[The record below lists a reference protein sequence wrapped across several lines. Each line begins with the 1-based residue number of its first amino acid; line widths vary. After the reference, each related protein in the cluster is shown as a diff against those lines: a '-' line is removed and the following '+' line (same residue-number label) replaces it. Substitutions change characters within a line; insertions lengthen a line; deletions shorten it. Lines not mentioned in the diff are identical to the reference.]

1 MGIIKNVVNLQVGIY
16 PLRQLNRFMNMNLLN
31 SLGRTVVYAVTLFAF
46 LILAGCEGKLSTDSV
61 TDDTEVTLRLDEAFQ
76 EKAYIRLNHDGSQD
90 DYWCY
95 IVTQDMLSDAAV
107 LLKEHIAA
115 TLVSAGEIEV
125 GTGTNKNI
133 TVGDLQP
140 KTSYRMIA
148 ARVLQDGKIT
158 GNVAELVFATLRNP
172 DVFEVHPEWEITYKE
187 RRVAADDLNVESEV
201 FDCSAGEGGD
211 TYVPC
216 LLSKSD
222 FESSYG
228 GNLRACFEDYVAFRN
243 LQHVKWPNVVTAE
256 SCEHLEDRLRHGDY
270 IVFMIGIDAEG
281 ELTGWYARTDV
292 TIEQEKATDA
302 YRRWIGKWEL
312 KGTCGEQTITYQ
324 VEIAPDEN
332 NLYYR
337 MYGWEAD
344 TATNY
349 FAELPTQRPI
359 LLYFEKSSG
368 DAYVVSEEIADFEDP
383 TLAEF
388 YDFFVYGCVEI
399 DYYGEM
405 TEVPVDIPNLRIAR
419 FSLVNDNRAKVA
431 PEIFS
436 FDLNGV
442 HYEAPFIYFSYS
454 YISALYQ
461 GLVPVTVDS
470 VVPRISTM
478 TLSR

>member
-1 MGIIKNVVNLQVGIY
+1 MNNLMNTAGS
-16 PLRQLNRFMNMNLLN
+16 RRFGGMLL
-31 SLGRTVVYAVTLFAF
+31 SVIAATAIFAMV
-46 LILAGCEGKLSTDSV
+46 GCEEIEGPETAVDE
-61 TDDTEVTLRLDEAFQ
+61 TELTLWLDQAFQ
-76 EKAYIRLNHDGSQD
+76 EKAYIRLNHDGNQE
-90 DYWCY
+90 DYWY
-95 IVTQDMLSDAAV
+95 YMVTEDMLSDAAT
-107 LLKEHIAA
+107 LLKEHISA
-115 TLVSAGEIEV
+115 TLESAGEIV
-125 GTGTNKNI
+125 GNTGTNRNI
-133 TVGDLQP
+133 TVEDLDA
-140 KTSYRMIA
+140 KTSYRIIA
-148 ARVLQDGKIT
+148 ARLLSDGSIT
-158 GNVAELVFATLRNP
+158 GNVAELVFTTLRNP
-172 DVFEVHPEWEITYKE
+172 DVFEVHPDWEIAYKE
-187 RRVAADDLNVESEV
+187 RRTAADDPNEESEV
-201 FDCSAGEGGD
+201 FLCSVGGGSD

-216 LLSKSD
+216 LLLKSD
-222 FESSYG
+222 FEASYG

-256 SCEHLEDRLRHGDY
+256 ECEHLEDRLRHGDY

-312 KGTCGEQTITYQ
+312 KGTCSEQAITYQ
-324 VEIAPDEN
+324 VEIVPDEN

-344 TATNY
+344 TATDY
-349 FAELPTQRPI
+349 FAALPTERPI
-359 LLYFEKSSG
+359 LLYFEKTSG

-399 DYYGEM
+399 DYGGVM
-405 TEVPVDIPNLRIAR
+405 TEVPVDIPNLKVAR
-419 FSLVNDNRAKVA
+419 FSLVNDNRAKVT

-436 FDLNGV
+436 FDLGGV
-442 HYEAPFIYFSYS
+442 RYETPFLYFNYS
-454 YISALYQ
+454 YISVLYQ

-470 VVPRISTM
+470 VVPRIDTM